1 MLCGREE
8 TNKMSGTM
16 KKFLFDI
23 KCRTLVWG
31 KWRLEQLCCF

>member
-1 MLCGREE
+1 MGGGVLCGREE

-23 KCRTLVWG
+23 KSRTLV
-31 KWRLEQLCCF
+31 